1 MQKMKMQ
8 RGGKKKMIKRA
19 DGSYSQRGLWD
30 NIRANRGSG
39 NEPTKEMLRQ
49 EKKIK
54 AQEKMYGGKKKKM
67 GGMKNKLRKKQG
79 GGFMDKAR
87 NMAMRG
93 DEAVRNLPGTISKGM
108 SSMAS
113 KARSFFG
120 FQKGGFPDLSGDG
133 KITKKDILMGRGV
146 IGKKKKQLG
155 GKKVD
160 FGDGVTAKYNR
171 KGKMK
176 KMKAVYEEDGKKIKE
191 VTKFDKDLNEK
202 KTKRKVTRKK
212 MGGKKKMMGGKKKM
226 MGGKKNMYQTGGFL
240 EPGIENIDNL

>member
-1 MQKMKMQ
+1 MQKMKMKK
-8 RGGKKKMIKRA
+8 GGKQMIKRA

-39 NEPTKEMLRQ
+39 KKPTKEMLKQ

-54 AQEKMYGGKKKKM
+54 AKEKMYGGKKKM
-67 GGMKNKLRKKQG
+67 YGGMKNKLRKKQG

-93 DEAVRNLPGTISKGM
+93 DEAVRNLPSTIGKGM

-120 FQKGGFPDLSGDG
+120 FKKGGFPDLSGDG
-133 KITKKDILMGRGV
+133 KITQKDILMGRGV
-146 IGKKKKQLG
+146 IGKGKKKKQMG
-155 GKKVD
+155 GTYVDNDPFKKKAKKVSKKNQK
-160 FGDGVTAKYNR
+160 AK
-171 KGKMK
+171 G
-176 KMKAVYEEDGKKIKE
+176 
-191 VTKFDKDLNEK
+191 
-202 KTKRKVTRKK
+202 
-212 MGGKKKMMGGKKKM
+212 KKMMGGKKKM